1 MCKTCFAIVFFL
13 LAKTSCAIQVPK
25 GLDTCA
31 PLSTCLTLLDNVVPE
46 RDDGEGSNGDVLARD
61 LRRFGEPAKQEL
73 LRRAAGNRPGWRN
86 VAGAI
91 LANWDTWA
99 TDDVPA
105 LRAALHRDHG
115 GWVARPLG
123 QIGSPDAIRAL
134 VDDLSDVNDVENQT
148 GFALSKLGARA
159 IPFLMPILENDQKS
173 LLAAQV
179 IAEMEPLPISY
190 VNAWVV
196 VALDPQKPL
205 KERLAA
211 LRGIAALGPAAQQAS
226 IGLHPLLADR
236 ELEIK
241 KQADTTLTSVRDPIV
256 VERLAKA
263 CRPQAS
269 RFDFLAL
276 VSVLCLSK
284 IAEFGPAGSAAG
296 EYLMPFLTS
305 DNQSER
311 AYGILT
317 LGYIDYSPA
326 ITKIDDALDSE
337 DWRVVYAAIWG
348 VGWLGDQNAAAKLDK
363 LASSYWLVELRD
375 DASHVASALRSPNGR
390 VGRSPWNGMVHG
402 MRIDPTFLIT
412 DGFRGRGESCPGNL
426 WQWQGEK
433 FKIQLNREVNAQAL
447 RFGNG
452 NLRGKLVGTDH
463 GEWGGDLTWIPN
475 KGVPEVLDR
484 DNVREMD
491 YDDNGAIVIFGLAHM
506 GFNYGYAIKVSR
518 NADRSWTQTDIAHLP
533 GEPESW
539 TGLKSGRVAVLTAG
553 RVVVFSSREGIVGVA
568 SCASN

>member
-1 MCKTCFAIVFFL
+1 MCKTRLAIVL
-13 LAKTSCAIQVPK
+13 LLLTKTACAIQVPK

-31 PLSTCLTLLDNVVPE
+31 PLSACLTLLDKVVPKQ
-46 RDDGEGSNGDVLARD
+46 DDGEGSNGDVIARD

-73 LRRAAGNRPGWRN
+73 LRRAVGGDPGWRN
-86 VAGAI
+86 IAGAI
-91 LANWDTWA
+91 LSDWDTWA

-105 LRAALHRDHG
+105 LRAALRKDHG

-134 VDDLSDVNDVENQT
+134 VDDLSDANDVENQT

-159 IPFLMPILENDQKS
+159 IPYLMPILENDQKS
-173 LLAAQV
+173 RLAAQV

-190 VNAWVV
+190 ANSWVI

-205 KERLAA
+205 KERLAV
-211 LRGIAALGPAAQQAS
+211 LRGIAALGPAAEQAS

-236 ELEIK
+236 ESEIK

-256 VERLAKA
+256 IERLGKA

-276 VSVLCLSK
+276 DSVSCLSK
-284 IAEFGPAGSAAG
+284 IAEFGPAGRAVG
-296 EYLMPFLTS
+296 ESLMPFLTS
-305 DNQSER
+305 DNESER

-326 ITKIDDALDSE
+326 IAKIDDALDSK

-348 VGWLGDQNAAAKLDK
+348 VGWLGDQNATAKLDK

-375 DASHVASALRSPNGR
+375 DAAHVASALRSPNGR
-390 VGRSPWNGMVHG
+390 VDRGSWNLMDRG
-402 MRIDPTFLIT
+402 MRINPTFLIT
-412 DGFRGRGESCPGNL
+412 DGVHGRRESCPGNL

-433 FKIQLNREVNAQAL
+433 FKIQQNREVDAHAL
-447 RFGNG
+447 RFQNG
-452 NLRGKLVGTDH
+452 NLWGKLVGTDH
-463 GEWGGDLTWIPN
+463 GEWGGELRWIPS

-484 DNVREMD
+484 DNVRGMD
-491 YDDNGAIVIFGLAHM
+491 YDNDGAIVIFGLAHM
-506 GFNYGYAIKVSR
+506 GFNYGYAIKVDR
-518 NADRSWTQTDIAHLP
+518 NVDGSWTQTDIAHLP

-539 TGLKSGRVAVLTAG
+539 TRLKSDRTAVLTAG
-553 RVVVFSSREGIVGVA
+553 RVVVFSSREGIVGIA
-568 SCASN
+568 SCANK